1 MRAPLVAALLLL
13 GCGGT
18 ETVPAATLGERQ
30 FSNSSLSTSPVNAF
44 SCSTCHQVAK
54 SPAARND
61 PGFNLY
67 DVVHRPTWWGGYETT
82 LIDAINYCMTEFM
95 GGRALAPD
103 EDSARELYEYLTAN
117 SPDAPA
123 PALPLTV
130 VKNVTGLTNLTGDAG
145 HGKEVYDRSCRRCH
159 GDPHTG
165 NGRLSSK
172 VSIIP
177 EDTLRVFPT
186 NARQVAVEKVRHGKF
201 FNIGGIMPLYST
213 ETISDQEIADV
224 LAYIGL

>member
-1 MRAPLVAALLLL
+1 MRVPLAAALILL

-18 ETVPAATLGERQ
+18 QTVPAATLGERQ
-30 FSNSSLSTSPVNAF
+30 FSNSALSTSPFNAF

-82 LIDAINYCMTEFM
+82 LLDAINYCMTEFM
-95 GGRALAPD
+95 GGRALAAD
-103 EDSARELYEYLTAN
+103 SDSARELYEYLAAN
-117 SPDAPA
+117 SADPSA

-130 VKNVTGLTNLTGDAG
+130 VKNVTGLTNLTGDTA
-145 HGKEVYDRSCRRCH
+145 HGKDVYDRSCRRCH

-165 NGRLSSK
+165 NGRLTSK
-172 VSIIP
+172 ASIIP
-177 EDTLRVFPT
+177 EDTQRVFPGI
-186 NARQVAVEKVRHGKF
+186 ARQVAVEKVRHGKF
-201 FNIGGIMPLYST
+201 FNIGGIMPLYPA

-224 LAYIGL
+224 LAYLGF

>member
-1 MRAPLVAALLLL
+1 MRAPLAALLIAL

-18 ETVPAATLGERQ
+18 QTVPAATLGERQ
-30 FSNSSLSTSPVNAF
+30 FSDPSLSTSPFNKF

-54 SPAARND
+54 SPVARND
-61 PGFNLY
+61 PGGNLY
-67 DVVHRPTWWGGYETT
+67 DVVHRPTWWGGYETR

-95 GGRALAPD
+95 GGRTLAPD
-103 EDSARELYEYLTAN
+103 EDSARELYEYLAAN

-123 PALPLTV
+123 PPLPLTV
-130 VKNVTGLTNLTGDAG
+130 IKNVTGLTDLTGDKA
-145 HGKEVYDRSCRRCH
+145 HGKDVYDRSCRRCH

-165 NGRLSSK
+165 NGRLSTK

-177 EDTLRVFPT
+177 EDTLKVFPT
-186 NARQVAVEKVRHGKF
+186 VARQVAVEKVRHGKF
-201 FNIGGIMPLYST
+201 FNIGGIMPLYSA

-224 LAYIGL
+224 LAYVGF